1 MLAEARVRKSSGSG
15 PGEVPVP
22 EPKRL
27 YLFTGGGTGGH
38 VTPNLAIMDE
48 LKGLEPEARFLYV
61 GSAHGYEARLPN
73 SGIETIAVSCAQF
86 TSPRRPLRFALMA
99 LKLLLGTIQSFFICI
114 RRRPAVVMATGG
126 YVSVPV
132 VLGAF
137 LARRRIFLHEQN
149 VEPGKANRFLAFF
162 ATRVGTSFAETVA
175 RFPRGKS
182 FHTGYP
188 VRRKVFEGNADR
200 AREAL
205 GIARDAKVVFFVGGS
220 MGARSI
226 NRGVVEGLKTLLKGE
241 KVAVIQSTGLA
252 TTGEYQAFE
261 DTRVRLHGEGFETEV
276 RGRFICRDFFQE
288 IGDVYAMADLVVA
301 RSGAG
306 TVMELAALGKP
317 CVLVPKTDAPGD
329 HQHLNALALERTGAA
344 KVLLEERTDDGTQR
358 ITRVRGDQLAGT
370 VLDLLSDPPTLQ
382 RMARRAE
389 RANLS
394 DALSVNAGMLRKLA
408 AGEPLIET
416 VTEKVRIGTLLDSK
430 GQAHE
435 LIFRST
441 TIGTSPLADVRAS
454 SSTGAARAIVLRMRQ
469 DKATEFHLLP
479 RRGRIEVNGKPARE
493 RTRLRV
499 EDVLTVGDDRFTL
512 IVNDREVKQQVDSSG
527 ISVQVAVT
535 SVGTLVSRVAGF
547 AREAVAVAVL
557 GLGNVMDIMALGLG
571 VTNYLRGVFAEVA
584 VDTAFMPTYIHLART
599 GRRADANRLFSTML
613 LLTVLLA
620 GGLTVAA
627 IWTMPRWLGLI
638 APGFVERGLIDE
650 AVATTRLMFPYLVLV
665 AVAALFGAVLKSCN
679 RFAVPAF
686 SSVMFSFGVLAG
698 TLLYPWFGLTGL
710 ALGVLL
716 GGLGQVLI
724 QVPTLLSPEVR
735 GGYGVRLRPAFALRD
750 PGVRKVG
757 LVTPNILA
765 DVSISKCSAIV
776 DSILATPL
784 GAGSISALYV
794 GMVVFQLPFGLISQS
809 INTVVLKELSEGQA
823 TGDRERT
830 RRLLADG
837 VNWTVFLLLPISVA
851 MAVLAEPIVRLLFGY
866 GAGAGQLG
874 NVVLVLRFY
883 AIGLTGWGLTALLGR
898 FFSARMEQWTSTATS
913 LGGLVFNIALSI
925 TFVKLGMGVAGIA
938 LGTSIAFT
946 VNGLLRLVM
955 LQRSLRA
962 EGGALKASDVLP
974 SLLQTVTATLG
985 SVIAMLLVWQAVR
998 DFHALPEVLNRIFI
1012 LAVPVAFGAF
1022 AFAAIGVVVRS
1033 EQIEEVLLRLN
1044 RRRSP
1049 SGGGSGPVNPY
1060 CISPESLLRFVQN
1073 NREAAKNYNLARRTA
1088 ELLENSAWQ
1097 TRNTGVKLVG
1107 ELGFTSFRQKLCEM
1121 ATCRVPA
1128 PRWERLLGGDFR
1140 QPGFVR
1146 RNALESLEKLGDVD
1160 VHVERTLLASLE
1172 DPYFEVRTRAAGML
1186 GRIAERMSGAGLEQA
1201 AVRLQKL
1208 ALNEGHIEV
1217 LVAVVRSIGSVARD
1231 EGAVEILRKL
1241 HYHANW
1247 MVRDAVVEAYDKLV
1261 RRGLLA
1267 PTRALALLDDVLITS
1282 DGFEPRF
1289 RIKERI
1295 MNAQH
1300 LCAPRDTPR
1309 APTQATRAREQGAS

>member
-1 MLAEARVRKSSGSG
+1 M
-15 PGEVPVP
+15 P
-22 EPKRL
+22 EPGRL

-38 VTPNLAIMDE
+38 VTPNLALMDE
-48 LKGLEPEARFLYV
+48 LKKLEPEARFLYV

-73 SGIETIAVSCAQF
+73 QGIELLPVSCAQF
-86 TSPRRPLRFALMA
+86 TSPRHPVRFALMA
-99 LKLLLGTIQSFFICI
+99 LRLLLGTLKSFWICVK
-114 RRRPAVVMATGG
+114 RRPAVVMATGG

-149 VEPGKANRFLAFF
+149 VEPGKANRFLAWF
-162 ATRVGTSFAETVA
+162 ATRVGTSFQETVA

-188 VRRKVFEGNADR
+188 VRRRICEGDAER

-205 GIARDAKVVFFVGGS
+205 GIARDTKVVFFVGGS

-241 KVAVIQSTGLA
+241 KIAVVQSTGLA

-261 DTRVRLHGEGFETEV
+261 DTRVRLQSEGFETEV
-276 RGRFICRDFFQE
+276 RGRFVCRDFFHD
-288 IGDVYAMADLVVA
+288 IGDVYALADLVVA

-317 CVLVPKTDAPGD
+317 CVLVPKTDSPGD

-344 KVLLEERTDDGTQR
+344 RVLLEERTDDGNQR

-370 VLDLLSDPPTLQ
+370 VLDLLSDQPTLD
-382 RMARRAE
+382 RMARRSE
-389 RANLS
+389 RANLQ
-394 DALSVNAGMLRKLA
+394 DALSVNAAMLQKLA

-416 VTEKVRIGTLLDSK
+416 VREKVRIGTLLDSRGK
-430 GQAHE
+430 AHE
-435 LIFRST
+435 LVFRST
-441 TIGTSPLADVRAS
+441 TIGTSALADVRAHS
-454 SSTGAARAIVLRMRQ
+454 ATAAARALVLRIQ
-469 DKATEFHLLP
+469 LEKATEFHLLP
-479 RRGRIEVNGKPARE
+479 RRGRVEVNGKAVSE

-499 EDVLTVGDDRFTL
+499 EDIVTVGDDRFTL
-512 IVNDREVKQQVDSSG
+512 IVNDREVEQQVDGSG
-527 ISVQVAVT
+527 ISLQVAVT
-535 SVGTLVSRVAGF
+535 GLGTLVSRIAGF
-547 AREAVAVAVL
+547 AREGVAMAIL

-613 LLTVLLA
+613 VLTVLIA
-620 GGLTVAA
+620 GALTVAA

-686 SSVMFSFGVLAG
+686 SSVMFSLGLLAG
-698 TLLYPWFGLTGL
+698 TLLFPWFGLTGL
-710 ALGVLL
+710 ALGVLC

-735 GGYGVRLRPAFALRD
+735 GGYGVRLKPALALRD

-765 DVSISKCSAIV
+765 DVSINKFSTIV

-784 GAGSISALYV
+784 GTGSISALYF

-809 INTVVLKELSEGQA
+809 INSVVLKELSEGQA

-837 VNWTVFLLLPISVA
+837 INWTVFLLLPISVA
-851 MAVLAEPIVRLLFGY
+851 MAVLAEPIVNLLFAW
-866 GAGAGQLG
+866 GAGAGKTAS
-874 NVVLVLRFY
+874 VALVLRCY
-883 AIGLTGWGLTALLGR
+883 SIGLAGWGLTALFGR
-898 FFSARMEQWTSTATS
+898 FFSARMEQWTATATS
-913 LGGLVFNIALSI
+913 LGGLAFNVGLSI
-925 TFVKLGMGVAGIA
+925 TFVRMGMGVGGIA

-946 VNGLLRLVM
+946 VNALLRFTM
-955 LQRSLRA
+955 LQRTLRA
-962 EGGALKASDVLP
+962 EGAALKAADVVP
-974 SLLQTVTATLG
+974 SLLQTLAATLG
-985 SVIAMLLVWQAVR
+985 AVVVMLLVWQAVR
-998 DFHALPEVLNRIFI
+998 DFHALPEVFNRLFI
-1012 LAVPVAFGAF
+1012 LVVPLLFGAF

-1033 EQIEEVLLRLN
+1033 EQIEEILLRVM

-1060 CISPESLLRFVQN
+1060 CIAPERLLKFVQT
-1073 NREAAKNYNLARRTA
+1073 NRELAKNYNLARRTA
-1088 ELLENSAWQ
+1088 EFLENRAWQ

-1107 ELGFTSFRQKLCEM
+1107 ELGLTSFRQKLCEM

-1128 PRWERLLGGDFR
+1128 PRVERLLGGDFK

-1160 VHVERTLLASLE
+1160 VMVERALLASLE
-1172 DPYFEVRTRAAGML
+1172 DPYYEVRSRAAAML
-1186 GRIAERMSGAGLEQA
+1186 GRLAERMSGATLEQA
-1201 AVRLQKL
+1201 AVRLGKL
-1208 ALNEGHIEV
+1208 ATTERHIEV
-1217 LVAVVRSIGSVARD
+1217 LNAVVRALGSVARD
-1231 EGAVEILRKL
+1231 EGAVETLRKL
-1241 HYHANW
+1241 HYHGNW
-1247 MVRDAVVEAYDKLV
+1247 LVRDGVVEAYDRLV

-1267 PTRALALLDDVLITS
+1267 PTRALALLDDVLITC

-1295 MNAQH
+1295 MNTQQ
-1300 LCAPRDTPR
+1300 LCAPREHVRAAATP
-1309 APTQATRAREQGAS
+1309 ARVREEGAS